1 MCFVGIYKGKEM
13 MVNKELDYYHCKGCL
28 RCVTI
33 CPSNALVS
41 AKEEDYPEKPYFMAN
56 QDLLRTPDYFEESGV
71 DGYITSE
78 SFLTEKRGRNIL
90 FLILTIRQV
99 SDPI

>member
-78 SFLTEKRGRNIL
+78 SFLTEKEGEIS
-90 FLILTIRQV
+90 FF
-99 SDPI
+99 